1 MSFLDNTNITVDAVL
16 TSAGREALAKGQ
28 LNITKFA
35 LGDDEV
41 DYRLYNFA
49 HPSGS
54 DYYGEAIEHM
64 PVLEAL
70 PDGVRM
76 LKSKLVTFPKGTTKL
91 PLLTVGG
98 YPNNQV
104 NLITGETVTLT
115 PQLFN
120 SSDDSLG
127 YTATLQNTQYFSIEG
142 INAVNTNTRAPESS
156 VGLTGTVTIGSFK
169 QIKLNALILPQTIA
183 STEGTLTI
191 TSNNTGNS
199 VTLKITNTN
208 NAL

>member
-1 MSFLDNTNITVDAVL
+1 MSFLDNTSITVDAVL

-104 NLITGETVTLT
+104 NLVMGENVTLT

-142 INAVNTNTRAPESS
+142 ITQVNSSGKLPEGSS
-156 VGLTGTVTIGSFK
+156 SITGTSTIGSFK
-169 QIKLNALILPQTIA
+169 QFKLSAIILPQTIS
-183 STEGTLTI
+183 STEGSLTI
-191 TSNNTGNS
+191 ISNNTGNS

-208 NAL
+208 NAI